1 MFSYQVF
8 LEESDRLTA
17 MDNRQVICL
26 GVYSQ
31 ADELTISHK
40 LLQATADSSF
50 FLIKPKKNSLKKAA
64 RSPYTIHCTPY
75 TI

>member
-26 GVYSQ
+26 GIYSQ

-50 FLIKPKKNSLKKAA
+50 SLIKPKKFFEESSTQPCLPITAN
-64 RSPYTIHCTPY
+64 R
-75 TI
+75 